1 MPRRFLLLSLL
12 WAASCSYAAA
22 AADQWIQVSSPHFTV
37 ITDSGDKQG
46 RHILDQFERMRW
58 LFQTLF
64 PKSKVDPP
72 LPIVV
77 IAVRNQKEFQTIEPA
92 AYLAKGQ
99 VNLAGL
105 FLSASDKNY
114 VLLRLDASEEH
125 PFASIYH
132 EYTHL
137 QFRDSLEWMP
147 LWLNEGLAEFIQNTE
162 IRNKDV
168 QLGEPSVDD
177 ILYLRQNRLLPL
189 PTLFKVD
196 ATSPY
201 YHEEQKASV
210 FYAESWALTHYLEVR
225 DREKGTHKVPDYVAL
240 VRQHQDP
247 VVAAETAFGDLK
259 ELQSALEGYIR
270 AGDYKEFILSSA
282 AAPLDEASY
291 QSKPLTQA
299 QADADRADFLAYVHR
314 TADARSLLETVLKAE
329 PDNAQAHETMGSMAY
344 RAGDTDA
351 ARKWYGEAVRLN
363 PQSFLANYYF
373 ATLSMHGGDLS
384 NAAEVE
390 ACLRAAIRLNPDFAP
405 AYDQLAGLLAMR
417 HEDLDLAHVLNL
429 HAIELEPGNLA
440 YRMNAATV
448 LMTMGRYNDAATVL
462 RNSAKAAKN
471 PQEEAILQR
480 QLKQI
485 ESIQALGA
493 NPSAMITAPPTGQ
506 IDIETAEKVVDVV
519 PPPKHPTEPPDG
531 PKHMAVGLISNVQ
544 CSYPAELEFQVETAK
559 KPVTVYSNNY
569 LKIDLTVSGFTPKGD
584 MNPCKDFEGMKARV
598 QYAESTDKTVDG
610 QVIAVELRK

>member
-1 MPRRFLLLSLL
+1 MPRCFLLLSLL
-12 WAASCSYAAA
+12 WAASCSYASA

-64 PKSKVDPP
+64 PKSNVDPP

-92 AYLAKGQ
+92 AYLSKGQ
-99 VNLAGL
+99 GNLAGL

-196 ATSPY
+196 ANSPF

-225 DREKGTHKVPDYVAL
+225 DRENRTHKVPDYVAL

-247 VVAAETAFGDLK
+247 VVAAETAFGNLK

-291 QSKPLTQA
+291 QNKPLTQA

-384 NAAEVE
+384 NAAEAE

-480 QLKQI
+480 QLKEI

-506 IDIETAEKVVDVV
+506 IDIERSE
-519 PPPKHPTEPPDG
+519 E
-531 PKHMAVGLISNVQ
+531 
-544 CSYPAELEFQVETAK
+544 
-559 KPVTVYSNNY
+559 
-569 LKIDLTVSGFTPKGD
+569 
-584 MNPCKDFEGMKARV
+584 R
-598 QYAESTDKTVDG
+598 
-610 QVIAVELRK
+610 